1 MVEGGTKKSRL
12 MVFEAIADNVLSL
25 LTWADGVGD
34 CVRFPEDH
42 QVGIDIVV
50 VVTVVV
56 DVVVV
61 DVVDVVIG
69 VGRTGKNVGLES
81 DLLEYPLCRLG

>member
-1 MVEGGTKKSRL
+1 
-12 MVFEAIADNVLSL
+12 MVFEAIADNVLGL

-50 VVTVVV
+50 VVVTVVV
-56 DVVVV
+56 DDVVVVV
-61 DVVDVVIG
+61 DIVVDVVIG

>member
-12 MVFEAIADNVLSL
+12 MVFEAIADNVLGL

-50 VVTVVV
+50 VVTAVV
-56 DVVVV
+56 DVV
-61 DVVDVVIG
+61 VVDVVIG

>member
-1 MVEGGTKKSRL
+1 MQ
-12 MVFEAIADNVLSL
+12 MVFEANYVLGL

-50 VVTVVV
+50 VVVTVVVDDVVVVV
-56 DVVVV
+56 DVVVN
-61 DVVDVVIG
+61 VVIG

-81 DLLEYPLCRLG
+81 YLLEYPLCRLG